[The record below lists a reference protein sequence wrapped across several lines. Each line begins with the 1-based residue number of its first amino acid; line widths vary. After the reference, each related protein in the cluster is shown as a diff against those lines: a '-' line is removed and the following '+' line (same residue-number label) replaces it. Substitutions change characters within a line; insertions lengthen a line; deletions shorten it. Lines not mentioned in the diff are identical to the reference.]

1 MTEIK
6 WRTGEPPRNGNY
18 IVDTDDG
25 ICMDY
30 WFIYTWDD
38 YGDKVKG
45 WMPIEGD
52 IEEVV
57 RCKDCAYWGNKVTLK
72 DGTRGDCLNFFGYM
86 TTTDFF
92 CKWGEKRKESG
103 QNA

>member
-18 IVDTDDG
+18 IVETDDG

-57 RCKDCAYWGNKVTLK
+57 RCKDCKDWTTWNDPTETQSNYCPILDYWTKGEFYCAHGERK
-72 DGTRGDCLNFFGYM
+72 DDA
-86 TTTDFF
+86 
-92 CKWGEKRKESG
+92 KEE
-103 QNA
+103 

>member
-18 IVDTDDG
+18 IVETDDG

-57 RCKDCAYWGNKVTLK
+57 RCKDCKHYEDSQCSLQEYLYHR
-72 DGTRGDCLNFFGYM
+72 DD
-86 TTTDFF
+86 DF
-92 CKWGEKRKESG
+92 CSWGERREDG
-103 QNA
+103 